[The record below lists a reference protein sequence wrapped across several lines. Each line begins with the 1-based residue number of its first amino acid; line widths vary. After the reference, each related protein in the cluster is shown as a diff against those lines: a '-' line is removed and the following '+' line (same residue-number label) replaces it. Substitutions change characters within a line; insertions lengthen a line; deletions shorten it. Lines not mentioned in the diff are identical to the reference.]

1 LAKELEITEK
11 KKVLTELLCVCASQ
25 LFANSVTES
34 NFSCVTRFLGPARLR
49 SKGPL
54 LAAQLLASKAKAWA
68 QFEDPNPTSKIKQAK
83 PVGPMSRFL
92 RPKGVASLS
101 FGTTSPLVPG
111 DAMETETG
119 GGEEEEEPCTA
130 TALVG
135 APAESSAATT
145 STTTGAAAAAA
156 TGRQSRTNR
165 GANMQRIIRAVY
177 GVSSGAVCHERNGEP
192 AESDNDDEDEE
203 YFE

>member
-1 LAKELEITEK
+1 M
-11 KKVLTELLCVCASQ
+11 
-25 LFANSVTES
+25 
-34 NFSCVTRFLGPARLR
+34 
-49 SKGPL
+49 
-54 LAAQLLASKAKAWA
+54 
-68 QFEDPNPTSKIKQAK
+68 KQAK
-83 PVGPMSRFL
+83 PAGPMSRFF

-135 APAESSAATT
+135 APAAASAEAAESSAATT